1 MSRHARRAR
10 LLSVAAA
17 AAVLSTLPALR
28 PALLCSGVVVAG
40 AVALL
45 LLLVRIAATVWCP
58 LGRLLLASGGWLS
71 SVRSGHAKPTEGGS
85 RHCGGGG
92 GSEEEEAAARAYGS
106 RSQGVMMILGWL
118 NVRRVDS

>member
-1 MSRHARRAR
+1 MIRPPRGFLAVSRHARRAR

-17 AAVLSTLPALR
+17 AAAAAVLSTLSALR

-45 LLLVRIAATVWCP
+45 RLLVRIAATVWCP

-71 SVRSGHAKPTEGGS
+71 SV
-85 RHCGGGG
+85 
-92 GSEEEEAAARAYGS
+92 
-106 RSQGVMMILGWL
+106 
-118 NVRRVDS
+118 

>member
-10 LLSVAAA
+10 LLSVAA

-40 AVALL
+40 TVALL
-45 LLLVRIAATVWCP
+45 RLLVRIAATVWRP

-71 SVRSGHAKPTEGGS
+71 SV
-85 RHCGGGG
+85 
-92 GSEEEEAAARAYGS
+92 
-106 RSQGVMMILGWL
+106 
-118 NVRRVDS
+118 